1 MGKRRYR
8 IPSRQQVRVLRA
20 LLACRD
26 DGSHGY
32 DLMKLTALSPATLYG
47 LLKRLHDEGYLSKC
61 EQTVDGRCRL
71 RYTLTPVGSRYAERA
86 LLEQEYE
93 CGAANLANLERS

>member
-32 DLMKLTALSPATLYG
+32 DLMKTTALSPATLYG
-47 LLKRLHDEGYLSKC
+47 LLKRLHDEGYLSKR
-61 EQTVDGRCRL
+61 EQTVGGRCRL
-71 RYTLTPVGSRYAERA
+71 SYSLTKAGLRYAERA
-86 LLEQEYE
+86 LLEHEYE
-93 CGAANLANLERS
+93 RGAASLASLEKS